1 MKMKKNN
8 ISTYLLI
15 ISIMTFIVLFSM
27 IATKSYDNL
36 TYPLNMAQNN
46 PLSRSIDLD
55 LKTDIINIIESRQTN
70 QLVPTQ

>member
-1 MKMKKNN
+1 MKKNN

>member
-1 MKMKKNN
+1 MKKNN

-46 PLSRSIDLD
+46 PLGRSIDLD